1 MMKKSK
7 KWLRIILLMGIIL
20 FLTACSNTN
29 EPLGDHST
37 GFWDQYILLNLSRMI
52 IWLSDL
58 FGGNYGVGIILFT
71 ILIRII
77 LLPLFQVQTKSIRQL
92 QELQP
97 ELEAIKDKYPNQD
110 RESMELMQ
118 AEQAQLMKDNGINQW
133 SSLLPLLI
141 QLPILMALYQ
151 SILRTE
157 SLRQGSFLWMH
168 LGQPDPFFILPLLAA
183 GFTFLNTYLTNKSN
197 PQSNSATKIMMW
209 VMPVI
214 IFLITLGL
222 PSALG
227 LYWAFSNAF
236 SVVQTLVFNN
246 PYKINAEREAK
257 KIAEKEKQRELRR
270 QLRRA
275 TGRKKK

>member
-7 KWLRIILLMGIIL
+7 KWLRVILLTGMIL

-52 IWLSDL
+52 IWISDL
-58 FGGNYGVGIILFT
+58 FGGNYGIGIIVFT

-97 ELEAIKDKYPNQD
+97 ALEAIKDKYPNQD

-157 SLRQGSFLWMH
+157 PLRQGSFLWMY

-227 LYWAFSNAF
+227 LYWAVSNAF

-257 KIAEKEKQRELRR
+257 KMAEKEKQRELRR

>member
-1 MMKKSK
+1 MKKSK

-37 GFWDQYILLNLSRMI
+37 GFWDQYILLNLSHMI

-197 PQSNSATKIMMW
+197 PQSNNATKIMMW

-227 LYWAFSNAF
+227 LYWAVSNAF